1 MHNLLDGK
9 VIASQYRRQLKAQVA
24 ELSKRG
30 VTPSVVIY
38 YIGEDAS
45 ADLYFNAK
53 RKLAADLGI
62 LAYARRFERIEEE
75 LLIRQIENCNENC
88 EIDGICIELP
98 LPPALDAQRVRRAV
112 TPDKDVDGINP
123 TSLGRLIV
131 GQTALPPATPM
142 AVIELMRAK
151 DIRFEGKD
159 AVIVGRSE
167 VVGTPLALLLMRE
180 NATVT
185 VCHSKTQNLV
195 AKTLGAEI
203 LCVAVG
209 KPGFIRADMVRE
221 GAIVIDIG
229 VNVTPQGLVGDVA
242 FDEVQP
248 KAQWI
253 TPVPGGVGPMTSTLV
268 MQNVIQSARR
278 RL

>member
-1 MHNLLDGK
+1 MDNLLDGK

-24 ELSKRG
+24 ELSKKG
-30 VTPSVVIY
+30 ITPSMVIY

-98 LPPALDAQRVRRAV
+98 LPSGLDAQRVRRAV

-131 GQTALPPATPM
+131 GQAALPPATPM
-142 AVIELMRAK
+142 GVIELMRAK
-151 DIRFEGKD
+151 GIRLEGKD
-159 AVIVGRSE
+159 AVMVGRSE

-180 NATVT
+180 SATVT
-185 VCHSKTQNLV
+185 VCHSKTQDLV

-248 KAQWI
+248 KALWI